1 MATYDLTQVTPNKLK
16 TGDIINVPYSGT
28 YKTITLPKGIYK
40 LEVWGAQGG
49 SYSSTYYGGKGGYSY
64 GTLTLED
71 DETILYCY
79 AGQQKS
85 GWGTSAGATS
95 GTAFN
100 GGGYGTTVYY
110 SGTYTYTCAG
120 GGGSD
125 IRIGSTSLY
134 ARVIVAGGGSGSTN
148 GCTGYYGGG
157 TTSGGYSSTYQATQ
171 TKAGNLG
178 SFGTGA
184 NYIPSST
191 NYKYAG
197 AGGGGGWYGGGANT
211 TRSDSDTNVRKYHGG
226 GSGYVYTAST
236 ASNYP
241 SGCLLN
247 SAYYL
252 TDAATIAGNASF
264 VDSSGSTVTGHSGN
278 GYVRITV
285 IKAGSQFKVKTGD
298 SLTVLPYI
306 ESTGTQYIDT
316 GFGSTKGWRVEAEV
330 ALMSTGNGTVTG
342 CIYSSGSTYWRQ
354 YVAIVS
360 GAWSLGHYSNG
371 SSGSTITVGTKYNIE
386 ANTTSG
392 NGYLIIDG
400 SKNVDYTTT
409 FSEHPAYNVYIFAN
423 NMGGATDNASM
434 RLYSYKLYNENNTLV
449 RDFIPVLDSK
459 GVACLFDKVEQKL
472 YYNQGTGVFYYVKPA
487 ELPEGYIQVE
497 YIQSNGTQYIDVG
510 FKPNQDT
517 RVMMDVYTPTQSSYP
532 TALFG
537 GRNGDTS
544 RSDSYTVW
552 LISATQFQTDFDTEA
567 VKPNIV
573 PVGRFFVDKNK
584 ITTTINGETYTN
596 TSATFQSNYNL
607 ALLTQIDVG
616 GADVR
621 MTEGNLYSAK
631 VYDNDILIRD
641 FVPCKNTS
649 GTVGLY
655 DLVENKFYTNAG
667 TDNFIAGSVV
677 DDVVENKIINFETW
691 VDGQDLKV
699 KASAPYTKLSYIE
712 ATGTQYID
720 TEHQWQSNNVKVEM
734 QYAYTAIGTN
744 SLFGSETS
752 TPQYGICAYHL
763 NTTDLAF
770 WVGSSQQLLSQTV
783 TTNLKYNL
791 TTHANNGTFTMNLNN
806 VTSST
811 TYSGSVQNGRSLFI
825 FCNNIQ
831 SGVSQY
837 SKIKLYSFK
846 MYDNNVLVRDYIP
859 VLDKNGVACLYDKV
873 TGKMFY
879 NKGTGNF
886 AYKRFDYT
894 PVEYIQ
900 STGTQ
905 WIDTNWYPSSAEIGE
920 LKFVIDA
927 TFGTAGSGGW
937 AVSGIGSSGYFF
949 HTGLNSNRQI
959 VYGSGTDDVSTGV
972 AYTDKRV
979 VAELD
984 YKAKTMKWT
993 EVDSG
998 KVLVNQSITVN
1009 TPTASVGKFYLFAY
1023 ATVASAVAVP
1033 YTGVI
1038 YSFKGYKNNVLI
1050 HDIIP
1055 VIDADGTVCMFDKV
1069 THQFLYN
1076 SGTGN
1081 FTTKYYPN
1089 EELEYLS
1096 SDGNSY
1102 IDTGFVPNQNTRIDI
1117 VTMPLSVDDASANTG
1132 FIPYGSA
1139 TAHNNNAFEC
1149 YSQSSQYEFNFC
1161 TSYSFVGTAKIGEL
1175 ITISHD
1181 KNNVTVI
1188 SDGKSETLTLTNGTF
1203 TAPYTLTLFGTHR
1216 SSMLCGK
1223 QRIYSCQI
1231 YDNENLVRDYIP
1243 KTDANGTPCM
1253 YDKITDKY
1261 YYNSGSGTLNGIA
1274 KNGHI
1279 ELPIQ
1284 HATWATVKQL
1294 YKKVIEDL
1302 VVLDYIES
1310 TGTQYIDTGF
1320 KPSSNTSIDIDIE
1333 MTNSGKAN
1341 AFYGSRTATKSNSF
1355 ILFAKSDGTGFNFYY
1370 GTTSTVVNS
1379 PTGTIIGRF
1388 SIQQNANVVT
1398 INGVSST
1405 LPAENFTGTQNM
1417 FLFAANTA
1425 GAFDTQTDINR
1436 IRMCKIYDNGTL
1448 VRDYIP
1454 VLDASGVA
1462 CLYDKVTN
1470 QLFYNQG
1477 TGAFIAGYKTEF
1489 EPETELA
1496 FLASTGTQYIDTGFK
1511 PNQDT
1516 RIVMKAQLTSSTTEA
1531 GAFLFGART
1540 SSNSSDTFS
1549 FLWYT
1554 SKNAFRSD
1562 YANSQPTL
1570 DTSIGMFDMLY
1581 LDHNKNV
1588 VRLNNTYCEH
1598 TYTSFSSPVNLTLFC
1613 VNTNG
1618 TKSMYTSMRLYGM
1631 EIYDNENLVRD
1642 YIPKTDSQGVP
1653 ALYDKVSNTYYY
1665 NQGTGN
1671 FGAVSKTNKIQ
1682 HVYWKQVI

>member
-1 MATYDLTQVTPNKLK
+1 MAVYDLTQSTPTEFK

-28 YKTITLPKGIYK
+28 YKAITLPKGVYK

-49 SYSSTYYGGKGGYSY
+49 SYSSYYGGKGGYSY
-64 GTLTLED
+64 GTLTLEED
-71 DETILYCY
+71 TTLNCY
-79 AGQQKS
+79 AGGQPATNS
-85 GWGTSAGATS
+85 SSRGATS
-95 GTAFN
+95 GGYN
-100 GGGYGTTVYY
+100 GGGNGFNRYY
-110 SGTYTYTCAG
+110 SSTYTYGQGG

-125 IRIGSTSLY
+125 IRINSTSLY
-134 ARVIVAGGGSGSTN
+134 ARVIVAGGGGGSASVDAQT
-148 GCTGYYGGG
+148 TKYGGG
-157 TTSGGYSSTYQATQ
+157 TSGGSPQSGYGASQ
-171 TKAGNLG
+171 TGAGTNG
-178 SFGTGA
+178 SFGTGGA
-184 NYIPSST
+184 ATTSGN
-191 NYKYAG
+191 NYKYG
-197 AGGGGGWYGGGANT
+197 SGGGGGGWYGGGACT
-211 TRSDSDTNVRKYHGG
+211 SYSDSTNYRGYNGG
-226 GSGYVYTAST
+226 GSGYVYTSST

-241 SGCLLN
+241 SGCLLT

-252 TDAATIAGNASF
+252 TDAATIAGNTSF
-264 VDSSGSTVTGHSGN
+264 TDYSGSTVTGHSGN
-278 GYVRITV
+278 GCVRITV
-285 IKAGSQFKVKTGD
+285 VKIGTPLRVKKAVDYTELS
-298 SLTVLPYI
+298 YI
-306 ESTGTQYIDT
+306 ESTGTQCIDT
-316 GFGSTKGWRVEAEV
+316 NINTNQNTRIVMDATILSVANSDGAYFFGSMTAHN
-330 ALMSTGNGTVTG
+330 STGIEAFTWDTIFYG
-342 CIYSSGSTYWRQ
+342 CYNKVQYSSGTVLNVGDRITIDFDKNNCTVKRNQ
-354 YVAIVS
+354 IEIVNIS
-360 GAWSLGHYSNG
+360 IPQADNI
-371 SSGSTITVGTKYNIE
+371 STIPLHLFELARENYKGV
-386 ANTTSG
+386 
-392 NGYLIIDG
+392 
-400 SKNVDYTTT
+400 
-409 FSEHPAYNVYIFAN
+409 F
-423 NMGGATDNASM
+423 
-434 RLYSYKLYNENNTLV
+434 RLHSCKIYDDNTLV
-449 RDFIPVLDSK
+449 RDFIPVLDSQ
-459 GVACLFDKVEQKL
+459 GVACLFDKV
-472 YYNQGTGVFYYVKPA
+472 TGEFYY
-487 ELPEGYIQVE
+487 
-497 YIQSNGTQYIDVG
+497 
-510 FKPNQDT
+510 
-517 RVMMDVYTPTQSSYP
+517 
-532 TALFG
+532 
-537 GRNGDTS
+537 
-544 RSDSYTVW
+544 
-552 LISATQFQTDFDTEA
+552 
-567 VKPNIV
+567 
-573 PVGRFFVDKNK
+573 
-584 ITTTINGETYTN
+584 
-596 TSATFQSNYNL
+596 
-607 ALLTQIDVG
+607 
-616 GADVR
+616 
-621 MTEGNLYSAK
+621 
-631 VYDNDILIRD
+631 
-641 FVPCKNTS
+641 
-649 GTVGLY
+649 
-655 DLVENKFYTNAG
+655 NAG
-667 TDNFIAGSVV
+667 TGSFIAGEIVGEKTIEVWKNAS
-677 DDVVENKIINFETW
+677 E
-691 VDGQDLKV
+691 V
-699 KASAPYTKLSYIE
+699 KYKLPNNLTKLAYIE
-712 ATGTQYID
+712 ATGVQYID

-734 QYAYTAIGTN
+734 QYSYTSIGTN

-806 VTSST
+806 ATSSA

-959 VYGSGTDDVSTGV
+959 VYGGGTADVSTGV
-972 AYTDKRV
+972 VYTEKRV

-1009 TPTASVGKFYLFAY
+1009 TPTASIGKFYLFAY
-1023 ATVASAVAVP
+1023 ATAASTIAVP

-1055 VIDADGTVCMFDKV
+1055 VIDSDGTVCMFDKI
-1069 THQFLYN
+1069 TQQFLYN

-1081 FTTKYYPN
+1081 FTAKYYPN

-1139 TAHNNNAFEC
+1139 TAYNNNAFEC

-1188 SDGKSETLTLTNGTF
+1188 SDGKLETLTLTNGNF
-1203 TAPYTLTLFGTHR
+1203 TATYTLTLFGTHR
-1216 SSMLCGK
+1216 SSVLCGK

-1231 YDNENLVRDYIP
+1231 YDNDNLVRDYIP

-1261 YYNSGSGTLNGIA
+1261 YYNQGTGTFNGIA

-1279 ELPIQ
+1279 ELPVQ
-1284 HATWATVKQL
+1284 HETWTTVKQL
-1294 YKKVIEDL
+1294 YKKTVEDL

-1320 KPSSNTSIDIDIE
+1320 VPSSNTSIDIDIE
-1333 MTNSGKAN
+1333 MTNSGKSN

-1388 SIQQNANVVT
+1388 SIQQNSNKVT

-1405 LPAENFTGTQNM
+1405 LPVETFTGTQNM

-1454 VLDASGVA
+1454 VIDTKGVA

-1531 GAFLFGART
+1531 GAFLFGA
-1540 SSNSSDTFS
+1540 SS
-1549 FLWYT
+1549 
-1554 SKNAFRSD
+1554 R
-1562 YANSQPTL
+1562 
-1570 DTSIGMFDMLY
+1570 
-1581 LDHNKNV
+1581 
-1588 VRLNNTYCEH
+1588 
-1598 TYTSFSSPVNLTLFC
+1598 
-1613 VNTNG
+1613 
-1618 TKSMYTSMRLYGM
+1618 
-1631 EIYDNENLVRD
+1631 
-1642 YIPKTDSQGVP
+1642 
-1653 ALYDKVSNTYYY
+1653 
-1665 NQGTGN
+1665 
-1671 FGAVSKTNKIQ
+1671 
-1682 HVYWKQVI
+1682 